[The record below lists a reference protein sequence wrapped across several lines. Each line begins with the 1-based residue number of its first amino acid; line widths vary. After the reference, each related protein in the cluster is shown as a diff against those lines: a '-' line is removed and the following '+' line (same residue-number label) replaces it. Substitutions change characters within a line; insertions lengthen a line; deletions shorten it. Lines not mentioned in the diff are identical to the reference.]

1 MNIKHF
7 FAATFNSFYMKN
19 LFSIGLLVVLYP
31 LSIFSQKTSTKPN
44 IVFILS
50 DDLSFK
56 DLSAFGQKN
65 YSTPH
70 IDALASQ
77 SVRFTQA
84 YAGAP
89 ECAPAR
95 ATLLTSLH
103 VGHAPIRL
111 NSSARGFEP
120 LPEGTQNFA
129 KMLQKAGYKT
139 GVIGKWGLGLDISSG
154 NPLKQGFDYH
164 FGYLSHYE
172 AHSYF
177 PRVLYENNQRI
188 PYPTNNGFDISVLQN
203 RDRGIGKKE
212 DFYNA
217 DGKLTYVDI
226 NKAVYTPDVLD
237 EKAKAFIDK
246 NKANPFF
253 LFFTTNLP
261 HGPTIVDDLRQLSQR
276 KDMSIA
282 SKEWGAMVQRLDI
295 SIGKLIENLK
305 NAGVYDN
312 TLIVFASDNGY
323 SMHSPS
329 KNANGER
336 IWKDDEHLKNKG
348 IFRGGKF
355 GVLEGGMRIP
365 FFVHFPKQTEPKTVS
380 TPVWL
385 LDLYP
390 TFAEISKSIKP
401 KNIDGYSLI
410 PLINGNK
417 NTIPESRFMYFYKE
431 KEQAIRQGAWFAFRE
446 TPQSP
451 IQLYLVEED
460 PVLSNDVSKI
470 YPSVSAQ
477 LKRLMDTV
485 HTPHEWYFNP
495 TDTEE
500 SFAKKVALA
509 RQTNQRLPEYRPNG
523 LDKMPW
529 EK

>member
-1 MNIKHF
+1 MLK
-7 FAATFNSFYMKN
+7 K
-19 LFSIGLLVVLYP
+19 SIYLICLCLVWAIPTLEA
-31 LSIFSQKTSTKPN
+31 QKTATRPN
-44 IVFILS
+44 IVFIFS

-65 YSTPH
+65 YATPN
-70 IDALASQ
+70 IDALVGK

-89 ECAPAR
+89 ECAPSR
-95 ATLLTSLH
+95 ATMLTSLH

-120 LPEGTQNFA
+120 LPEGTMTFA
-129 KMLQKAGYKT
+129 KMLQKTGYTT
-139 GVIGKWGLGLDISSG
+139 GVIGKWGLGLDVSSG

-188 PYPTNNGFDISVLQN
+188 EYPTNNSFDIAVLQN
-203 RDRGIGKKE
+203 KDRGFGKKE
-212 DFYNA
+212 DYEAFYNA
-217 DGKLTYVDI
+217 EGKLTHVDL
-226 NKAVYTPDVLD
+226 NKAVYAPDVLD
-237 EKAKAFIDK
+237 EKAKVFIDK
-246 NKANPFF
+246 NKAKPFF

-261 HGPTIVDDLRQLSQR
+261 HGPTIVDDLRQLKTR
-276 KDMSIA
+276 KDLSVE

-295 SIGKLIENLK
+295 SVGKLIENLK

-329 KNANGER
+329 KNPDGER
-336 IWKDDEHLKNKG
+336 VWKDDEGLKNKG
-348 IFRGGKF
+348 VFRGGKF

-365 FFVHFPKQTEPKTVS
+365 FFIHFPKQAEPKTVS

-390 TFAEISKSIKP
+390 TFADISKGIKP
-401 KNIDGYSLI
+401 KNIDGYSLL

-417 NTIPESRFMYFYKE
+417 NAIPDTRFMYFYKE

-446 TPQSP
+446 TPQSAV
-451 IQLYLVEED
+451 QLFLVEED
-460 PVLSNDVSKI
+460 PILSNDVSKI
-470 YPSVSAQ
+470 YPSVSARLKQ
-477 LKRLMDTV
+477 LMESV
-485 HTPHEWYFNP
+485 HTPHDWYFNP
-495 TDTEE
+495 TDTNE
-500 SFAKKVALA
+500 SFAKKVELA

-523 LDKMPW
+523 LLKMPW